1 PDFPP
6 TNPHLVRAV
15 AEQWQSLDLREILS
29 RPAAFLSVSQSNS
42 LYRPGGAQ
50 YGEGHAF
57 RGSLPATLRAV
68 RAARAAGNF
77 VSFNWIGFSVFRDDY
92 PQSELDRAQYRAWTG
107 SIDATP
113 AQSAWD
119 NAPVSDPRGL
129 VEPGDTECLRK
140 ARK

>member
-6 TNPHLVRAV
+6 TNAHLIPAL

-57 RGSLPATLRAV
+57 RGRLPATLTAV
-68 RAARAAGNF
+68 RAARAEGNC
-77 VSFNWIGFSVFRDDY
+77 VSFNRSGVAGFGDDY
-92 PQSELDRAQYRAWTG
+92 PLSDLDRGQYRSWIE
-107 SIDATP
+107 S
-113 AQSAWD
+113 
-119 NAPVSDPRGL
+119 V
-129 VEPGDTECLRK
+129 DT
-140 ARK
+140 